1 MIKRKIITLLLITL
15 LSTSCNSNQLLVG
28 SNLKGNKI
36 STPENSMFDYIKKIE
51 LDSKGNLYILDES
64 SNQIK
69 QFQYSN
75 NILKSLYEI
84 NNSKT
89 NIKYIKIDLNDNL
102 NLLIDNKI
110 VKLDKNNDIS
120 TLNINKNSLVRDIT
134 SFYFDN
140 QNDIYTYSN
149 NDIFKYSSDLKEEK
163 INIYSNLS
171 PFMELK
177 YINFNIGKAYFI
189 ERKTNYGYF
198 IYDSF
203 YLYEL
208 NFKDSKNESI
218 NRIDEKYS
226 VSPYPSNSIKNIT
239 FDSDNNM
246 YLYHDK
252 CCITKSS
259 SDGKYIKTYYLS
271 NFQYLPYSI
280 NPIRFNIN
288 DITDMVVDSKNKL
301 LYYSNSFSIYK
312 INI

>member
-1 MIKRKIITLLLITL
+1 MFIKKIILNLMVISTI
-15 LSTSCNSNQLLVG
+15 LSTSCNGNQLLVG
-28 SNLKGNKI
+28 SNLKGNNI
-36 STPENSMFDYIKKIE
+36 SSPENSMFDYIKKIE

-64 SNQIK
+64 DKPIK

-75 NILKSLYEI
+75 SRLKILYEI
-84 NNSKT
+84 NNSKN
-89 NIKYIKIDLNDNL
+89 NIKLIKIDKNDSL

-110 VKLDKNNDIS
+110 TKLDKNNNIS
-120 TLNINKNSLVRDIT
+120 ILDVNKDSSVNSRDIT
-134 SFYFDN
+134 SFYFGN

-163 INIYSNLS
+163 ITIDINLS
-171 PFMELK
+171 PFAELK

-189 ERKTNYGYF
+189 ERKTNYGYL

-208 NFKDSKNESI
+208 NFKDMKNESI

-226 VSPYPSNSIKNIT
+226 ISPYPSGSIKNIT
-239 FDSDNNM
+239 FDSDDNM

-252 CCITKSS
+252 CCITKTS

-301 LYYSNSFSIYK
+301 LY
-312 INI
+312 